1 MSNFNVYIQECNKNG
16 VSDKEAK
23 DIEKDFNVTGG
34 KLLYKECK
42 GLNDVG
48 KVMNIYTEQY
58 HDSNNV
64 RVHFPENVVH
74 EPTTITL
81 TLLFVGD
88 ERAKV
93 KDGFDSF
100 IVQGFH
106 KYWDTV
112 RKKTFVF
119 YIADEI
125 PVGEEMS
132 KGSEK
137 YMICSYKLKNI
148 QGKTTDV

>member
-1 MSNFNVYIQECNKNG
+1 MSDFKVYIQECDKNG
-16 VSDKEAK
+16 GSGTNTK

-48 KVMNIYTEQY
+48 KVMNVYTETY
-58 HDSNNV
+58 HDSNKI
-64 RVHFPENVVH
+64 RVHVPEKVFH

-93 KDGFDSF
+93 KDSFDNF
-100 IVQGFH
+100 IIQGFH

-112 RKKTFVF
+112 RKKAFVF

-137 YMICSYKLKNI
+137 YMVCSYKLKNI